1 MTRHIM
7 QRAASLRT
15 AALRAV
21 CVAAFA
27 FAAQHA
33 AAQPPAAAAAG
44 KMVVYRTH
52 AGDTLYDIAARYLQG
67 TDDWQL
73 LQQINGVPAPKR
85 LQPGIALKL
94 PVARLRKEKLTARVV
109 AVQGAAERASG
120 NNVAGNVFSPLA
132 SDATLAEGDRVRT
145 GPNGFVTLELSDG
158 THMSLPP
165 DSQLD
170 LKSLRRTVLTGTLDR
185 EFELTRGSV
194 ESEVTHLKKRDDRFQ
209 IRSPSVVAGV
219 RGTRFRVNYD
229 AAGTASTRV
238 EVLDGTVGVAGGRQS
253 ATPTLVHANFGSVAT
268 ASGAVGAPVELLPA
282 PALAHPDKVQDE
294 PDVTF
299 DVAPLE
305 QAHAYRVQLA
315 HDAGLLDLFRETR
328 TDSPRAVFRD
338 VPNGNY
344 FVRVAAI
351 DANGLEGQP
360 RTYAFERRA
369 MGLDASASP
378 GAGGY
383 EFRWSPNGAGKDARY
398 RFVLSRSK
406 DLSAPVVDQ
415 VGLHARQITVAH
427 LPPGDYFWAV
437 TVEEFEGG
445 KFYEKTSPVGAFT
458 LSR

>member
-1 MTRHIM
+1 MMTGIT
-7 QRAASLRT
+7 QRTATLRT
-15 AALRAV
+15 AALRAA
-21 CVAAFA
+21 CAVACA

-33 AAQPPAAAAAG
+33 AAQPPAAAG
-44 KMVVYRTH
+44 KTVVYRTQ
-52 AGDTLYDIAARYLQG
+52 AGDTLYDVAARYLQG
-67 TDDWQL
+67 ADDWQL
-73 LQQINGVPAPKR
+73 LQQINGVPAPKH
-85 LQPGIALKL
+85 LQPGVALKL
-94 PVARLRKEKLTARVV
+94 PVARLRKEKLTARVI
-109 AVQGAAERASG
+109 AVQGTAERASG
-120 NNVAGNVFSPLA
+120 GAFTALA
-132 SDATLAEGDRVRT
+132 NDATLAEGDRVRT
-145 GPNGFVTLELSDG
+145 GPNGFVTIELADG

-194 ESEVTHLKKRDDRFQ
+194 DSEVTHLKKRDDRFQ

-229 AAGTASTRV
+229 AAGNASTRV
-238 EVLDGTVGVAGGRQS
+238 EVLDGTVGVAGHRQ
-253 ATPTLVHANFGSVAT
+253 AADATLVHANFGSVST
-268 ASGAVGAPVELLPA
+268 ASGAVGTPVELLAP

-299 DVAPLE
+299 DVAPLA
-305 QAHAYRVQLA
+305 QARGYHVQLA

-328 TDSPRAVFRD
+328 TDAPRAVFRD

-344 FVRVAAI
+344 FLRIAAI
-351 DANGLEGQP
+351 DANGLEGLP
-360 RTYAFERRA
+360 RTYAFERRV
-369 MGLDASASP
+369 MGLDASAAP

-383 EFRWSPNGAGKDARY
+383 AFRWSPNGSGKDARY
-398 RFVLSRSK
+398 QFVLSRSK

-415 VGLHARQITVAH
+415 VGLQARQLTVAH

-445 KFYEKTSPVGAFT
+445 KFYEKTSPVSAFT

>member
-1 MTRHIM
+1 MTTGITQHT
-7 QRAASLRT
+7 ANLRT
-15 AALRAV
+15 AALRVSCAV
-21 CVAAFA
+21 AFA

-33 AAQPPAAAAAG
+33 AAQPPAAAG
-44 KMVVYRTH
+44 KMVVYRTQ
-52 AGDTLYDIAARYLQG
+52 AGDTLYDVAARYLQG
-67 TDDWQL
+67 ADDWQL
-73 LQQINGVPAPKR
+73 LQQINGVPAPKH

-94 PVARLRKEKLTARVV
+94 PVARLRKEKLTARVI
-109 AVQGAAERASG
+109 AVQGTAERASG
-120 NNVAGNVFSPLA
+120 DAYAPLA
-132 SDATLAEGDRVRT
+132 NDATLAEGDRVRT
-145 GPNGFVTLELSDG
+145 GPNGFVTLELADG

-170 LKSLRRTVLTGTLDR
+170 LKALRRTVLTGTLDR

-194 ESEVTHLKKRDDRFQ
+194 DSEVTHLKKRDDRFQ

-219 RGTRFRVNYD
+219 RGTHFRVNYD
-229 AAGTASTRV
+229 AAGSASTRV
-238 EVLDGTVGVAGGRQS
+238 EVLDGTVGVAGDRQP
-253 ATPTLVHANFGSVAT
+253 AGPTLVHANFGSVAT
-268 ASGAVGAPVELLPA
+268 SSGAVGAPVELLPA

-299 DVAPLE
+299 DVAPLAD
-305 QAHAYRVQLA
+305 AHAYRLQLA

-328 TDSPRAVFRD
+328 TDSPRAVFHD

-351 DANGLEGQP
+351 DANGLEGRP
-360 RTYAFERRA
+360 RTYAFERRV

-378 GAGGY
+378 GVGGY
-383 EFRWSPNGAGKDARY
+383 EFRWSPNGSGKDARY

-445 KFYEKTSPVGAFT
+445 KFYEKTSPVSAFT

>member
-1 MTRHIM
+1 MTTGIT
-7 QRAASLRT
+7 QRTANLRT
-15 AALRAV
+15 AALRAACAV
-21 CVAAFA
+21 AFA

-33 AAQPPAAAAAG
+33 VAQPPADAG
-44 KMVVYRTH
+44 RTVVYRTQ
-52 AGDTLYDIAARYLQG
+52 AGDTLYDVAARYLQG
-67 TDDWQL
+67 ADDWQL
-73 LQQINGVPAPKR
+73 LQRINGVPAPKH
-85 LQPGIALKL
+85 LQPGVALKL

-109 AVQGAAERASG
+109 AVQGTAERASG
-120 NNVAGNVFSPLA
+120 AAYAPLA
-132 SDATLAEGDRVRT
+132 NDATLAEGDRVRT
-145 GPNGFVTLELSDG
+145 GPNGFVTLELTDG

-229 AAGTASTRV
+229 AAGNASTRV
-238 EVLDGTVGVAGGRQS
+238 EVLDGTVGVAGNRQP
-253 ATPTLVHANFGSVAT
+253 ADPTLVHANFGSVAT
-268 ASGAVGAPVELLPA
+268 SSGAVGAPVELLPA

-294 PDVTF
+294 PDVAF
-299 DVAPLE
+299 DVAPLA
-305 QAHAYRVQLA
+305 QAHAYHLQIA
-315 HDAGLLDLFRETR
+315 HDAGMLDPFRETR
-328 TDSPRAVFRD
+328 TVSSRAVFRD
-338 VPNGNY
+338 VPNGTY

-351 DANGLEGQP
+351 DASGLEGVP
-360 RTYAFERRA
+360 RIYAFERRL

-378 GAGGY
+378 GADGY
-383 EFRWSPNGAGKDARY
+383 EFRWSPNGSGKDARY

-406 DLSAPVVDQ
+406 DLSVPVVDQ
-415 VGLHARQITVAH
+415 VGLQARKITIAR
-427 LPPGDYFWAV
+427 LPPGDYYWAV

-445 KFYEKTSPVGAFT
+445 KFYEKTSPVSAFT